1 MCRLAAYLGPP
12 ITLQQFMLDPPH
24 SLVVQAYAPT
34 EMETAVLNAD
44 GFGVGWFNDDG
55 RPAAYR
61 SMAPAWADPNL
72 PELGRSLARGAW
84 FANVRS
90 ATDPFSGGYSN
101 TQPFIVDGLLFLHN
115 GFVDDFANGPRSAM
129 RRWLGEAHERAI
141 AGNTDSEYLF
151 AVWRQLVDD
160 HGGDWGEAFHALVRL
175 LGDWAGDRKVL
186 LNIIV
191 SDGHHL
197 AFMRHALNAEPPS
210 LYVTEAPP
218 GFPGATLVASEPLTE
233 TGAWQA
239 LRPGELRLRESS
251 GRVRVAE
258 L

>member
-12 ITLQQFMLDPPH
+12 ITLQRFMLDPAH
-24 SLVVQAYAPT
+24 SLVVQAYAPA
-34 EMETAVLNAD
+34 EMQTAVLNAD
-44 GFGVGWFNDDG
+44 GFGVGWFNEDG

-101 TQPFIVDGLLFLHN
+101 TQPFIVDRLMFLHN
-115 GFVDDFANGPRSAM
+115 GFVEGFADGPRSAV
-129 RRWLGEAHERAI
+129 RRWLSDTHERPI

-151 AVWRQLVDD
+151 AVWRQLVDEHD
-160 HGGDWGEAFHALVRL
+160 GDWAAAFHGLVEL
-175 LGDWAGDRKVL
+175 LQDWAGDRKVL

-191 SDGHHL
+191 SDGLRL
-197 AFMRHALNAEPPS
+197 AFLRHALNAEPPS
-210 LYVTEAPP
+210 LYVTADEPA
-218 GFPGATLVASEPLTE
+218 FPGAAVVASEPLSDQ
-233 TGAWQA
+233 GRWSA
-239 LRPGELRLRESS
+239 LQPGELRLREAGEREYVHS
-251 GRVRVAE
+251 